1 MRILSLL
8 ADAVVAIHL
17 TYILVVIVGLL
28 AIVTG
33 RLLGWQWSYN
43 GWFRAIHL
51 LMILVVAVESWL
63 DITCPLTTLEDW
75 LRAQSGQ
82 NATEGTFVGRM
93 MHDLLFYNA
102 PSWIFTVSYSLF
114 AVTVLLTI
122 LLIPPRWHRY
132 YMLPIKKVQNSG
144 GGIRTPDTRI

>member
-33 RLLGWQWSYN
+33 RLLGWQWIYN

-122 LLIPPRWHRY
+122 LLIPPRWHR
-132 YMLPIKKVQNSG
+132 
-144 GGIRTPDTRI
+144 

>member
-33 RLLGWQWSYN
+33 RLLGWQWIYN

-51 LMILVVAVESWL
+51 LMILVVAVESWV

-122 LLIPPRWHRY
+122 LLIPPRWHR
-132 YMLPIKKVQNSG
+132 
-144 GGIRTPDTRI
+144 